1 VEHRKVGAV
10 GSAGRADVLRPLTCQ
25 NVAPQFVSDERS
37 TLSDSG
43 EMSSSFRAPL
53 FINSAGLNR
62 QIALNRMR
70 SKSQKINTCDLLKSP
85 KNHILQHHE
94 LRACGMNV
102 GTRIAGHGSRLTVNG
117 SRPLAT
123 SHSLLATAFLTGS
136 GSQTEIAVTYSKQR
150 TAQILTGSRIARKR
164 SSNQSKFS
172 PKSVH
177 GTPFEGHVSR
187 LRVYGSRLSL
197 ATSLSLALTKEGPL
211 AAASQRVYA
220 SSAVCYA
227 YCMAPQ
233 FPSKKR
239 AQAAPESVPVRAESD
254 QSTASAHIGNADG
267 ITSRDNKWLKQ
278 FRTALRGT
286 GPAEG
291 EPIAAEGPKLVEEG
305 VRSGLEA
312 EALLVSVTGERHL
325 ERILLAASESDSGVP
340 RSRIFRTSDKLFESV
355 AGTEAPQGVAALFRQ
370 PEWSFDD
377 VMRGRANLSGA
388 YRSDSPLIVVMAAVQ
403 DPGNVGTIVRSAEAF
418 GASGV
423 VGTRGAADSW
433 SPKALRASAGSALR
447 VPLLR
452 GMAIPILL
460 AQLRV
465 AGVRILAAGSR
476 PHTTAAASD
485 AGTRI
490 TDLRGGCAI
499 FIGNEG
505 AGLPNEV
512 EHAADDWISIAMNED
527 VESLNAGVAAS
538 VILFEAARQRRG
550 A

>member
-1 VEHRKVGAV
+1 
-10 GSAGRADVLRPLTCQ
+10 
-25 NVAPQFVSDERS
+25 
-37 TLSDSG
+37 
-43 EMSSSFRAPL
+43 M
-53 FINSAGLNR
+53 
-62 QIALNRMR
+62 
-70 SKSQKINTCDLLKSP
+70 
-85 KNHILQHHE
+85 
-94 LRACGMNV
+94 
-102 GTRIAGHGSRLTVNG
+102 SRLTVHG
-117 SRPLAT
+117 SR
-123 SHSLLATAFLTGS
+123 
-136 GSQTEIAVTYSKQR
+136 
-150 TAQILTGSRIARKR
+150 
-164 SSNQSKFS
+164 
-172 PKSVH
+172 
-177 GTPFEGHVSR
+177 
-187 LRVYGSRLSL
+187 
-197 ATSLSLALTKEGPL
+197 LSLALTKEGPL
-211 AAASQRVYA
+211 ATASQPVYA

-233 FPSKKR
+233 FPSDKR
-239 AQAAPESVPVRAESD
+239 AQPAPESVPVRAQSN
-254 QSTASAHIGNADG
+254 QSTASAHVGSADC

-278 FRTALRGT
+278 FRAALRGT

-305 VRSGLEA
+305 VRSGLET
-312 EALLVSVTGERHL
+312 EALLVSENGERHL

-370 PEWSFDD
+370 HEWSFDD
-377 VMRGRANLSGA
+377 VMRGRANFDGA
-388 YRSDSPLIVVMAAVQ
+388 YRGDLPLIVVMAAVQ

-423 VGTRGAADSW
+423 VGTRGAADPW

-476 PHTTAAASD
+476 PNATAAARD
-485 AGTRI
+485 AGTPIPDMRS
-490 TDLRGGCAI
+490 GCAI

-505 AGLPNEV
+505 AGLPSEA